1 MRLLTGNHRGR
12 AGGEVRTRRRV
23 IALVLVLCASGIL
36 GWLIYRDTATS
47 SSKSARATS
56 DLRLPTPTSSAQP
69 SARARTPAHT
79 TPPALRRPPFRTM
92 RRQPPAVGLR
102 IVRLVDPRRVI
113 HNANGTAGPRTLITI
128 VRYPAQGQPGAVD
141 LADAPFARPA
151 TGLPLIVFGHGFAV
165 TPAPYSRLL
174 VAWARAGYIVAAPVF
189 PLENSNAPG
198 GPKEADLVNQP
209 GDMSFVISSLLAA
222 ANVRG
227 SVFAGMIDPR
237 RIAVAGQSDGGDTA
251 LATAYDPSVRD
262 PRIAAAVILSGAE
275 DPFAHAFAFSSIGP
289 ALLATQG
296 TADTVNPPSMTNAFY
311 NIAPSPKY
319 LLELLG
325 ASHQPPYTQPGPQLA
340 TVERVTIAF
349 LGAYLKLDARAGQ
362 RLLSRTLAGP
372 DAVLHA
378 RPFSSSSNTSPGI
391 ISPPGSAS
399 PGTVSPSRGAPPGT
413 VTGKDA
419 AGFNIGVGCSDDRSS
434 LLPGCN
440 DSPSYNPDGTR
451 QQPHG

>member
-1 MRLLTGNHRGR
+1 
-12 AGGEVRTRRRV
+12 
-23 IALVLVLCASGIL
+23 
-36 GWLIYRDTATS
+36 
-47 SSKSARATS
+47 
-56 DLRLPTPTSSAQP
+56 
-69 SARARTPAHT
+69 
-79 TPPALRRPPFRTM
+79 
-92 RRQPPAVGLR
+92 
-102 IVRLVDPRRVI
+102 
-113 HNANGTAGPRTLITI
+113 
-128 VRYPAQGQPGAVD
+128 
-141 LADAPFARPA
+141 
-151 TGLPLIVFGHGFAV
+151 
-165 TPAPYSRLL
+165 
-174 VAWARAGYIVAAPVF
+174 VF
-189 PLENSNAPG
+189 PLENADAPG
-198 GPKEADLVNQP
+198 GPHEADLVNQP
-209 GDMSFVISSLLAA
+209 ADMSFVISSLLAA
-222 ANVRG
+222 RQPG
-227 SVFAGMIDPR
+227 TTGFAGTIDPR
-237 RIAVAGQSDGGDTA
+237 GIAVAGQSDGGDTA
-251 LATAYDPSVRD
+251 LATAFDPSVQD

-349 LGAYLKLDARAGQ
+349 LDAYLRLDARAGQ
-362 RLLSRTLAGP
+362 RLLSRSLAGP

-378 RPFSSSSNTSPGI
+378 SPFSPSSSASPKI
-391 ISPPGSAS
+391 ISPPGGAS
-399 PGTVSPSRGAPPGT
+399 PGT

-434 LLPGCN
+434 SLPGCN

>member
-1 MRLLTGNHRGR
+1 MVALL
-12 AGGEVRTRRRV
+12 V
-23 IALVLVLCASGIL
+23 ALGALAIS
-36 GWLIYRDTATS
+36 GWLVYRDAATS
-47 SSKSARATS
+47 PAKPARAAQS
-56 DLRLPTPTSSAQP
+56 PHLPNPPPSSTRSRTSSEHRP
-69 SARARTPAHT
+69 ARKRMPARIAPAVVKHVPRLT
-79 TPPALRRPPFRTM
+79 VSRL
-92 RRQPPAVGLR
+92 PPAVGLR
-102 IVRLVDPRRVI
+102 IVRLVDMRRVI
-113 HNANGTAGPRTLITI
+113 HDANGAVGPRTLITV
-128 VRYPAQGQPGAVD
+128 VRYPAQGPRGAVD
-141 LADAPFARPA
+141 LPGAPFAPTS
-151 TGLPLIVFGHGFAV
+151 TGFPLIVFGHGFAV
-165 TPAPYSRLL
+165 TPAPYSQLL

-189 PLENSNAPG
+189 PLENANAPG
-198 GPKEADLVNQP
+198 GPHEADLVNQP
-209 GDMSFVISSLLAA
+209 ADMSFVISSLLAA
-222 ANVRG
+222 RG
-227 SVFAGMIDPR
+227 PGTTGFAGMIDPQG
-237 RIAVAGQSDGGDTA
+237 IAVAGQSDGGDTA

-311 NIAPSPKY
+311 NIAPGPKY
-319 LLELLG
+319 LLELRG

-378 RPFSSSSNTSPGI
+378 RPVSSSSSASPGI

-399 PGTVSPSRGAPPGT
+399 PGTVSPARGASPGT

-419 AGFNIGVGCSDDRSS
+419 AGFNIGVGCSADRSS
-434 LLPGCN
+434 SLPGCN